1 MAKFQLEKQSRG
13 DRSYSD
19 KYEVIAESDDSEE
32 LEHLAT
38 KTKLRCGKTY
48 YQVLVINEL
57 DEAGDVIDTYVVK
70 EHSKEEK

>member
-19 KYEVIAESDDSEE
+19 KYEILAESDNFEE

-38 KTKLRCGKTY
+38 KIKLRCGKTY

-57 DEAGDVIDTYVVK
+57 DESGDIIDIHEVK
-70 EHSKEEK
+70 ECK